1 MHRGWAIETVGLVE
15 LLLLLRGLVRPPH
28 LLLRG
33 VVERHGPQG
42 SDAPLRFLVPRKA
55 SGRGFQSQLAVG
67 SLTFDKL
74 AHACLSMQLAKPQ
87 QVKTLKLSP

>member
-42 SDAPLRFLVPRKA
+42 SDAPLKVPRSTQGLWKGVPK
-55 SGRGFQSQLAVG
+55 STCRG
-67 SLTFDKL
+67 KL
-74 AHACLSMQLAKPQ
+74 DF
-87 QVKTLKLSP
+87 